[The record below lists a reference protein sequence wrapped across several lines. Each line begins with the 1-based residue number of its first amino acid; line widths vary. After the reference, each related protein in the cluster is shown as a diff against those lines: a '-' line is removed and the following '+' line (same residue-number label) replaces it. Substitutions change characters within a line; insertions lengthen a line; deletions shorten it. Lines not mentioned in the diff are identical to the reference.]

1 MKTKPQFTYRKL
13 AAAVMLAGLSTAGS
27 AQTGAQDPEMETI
40 MVFGQREAANRALG
54 LYRESDAV
62 ANYVSS
68 DDMGQFVD
76 QNVAESLQRLPGLS
90 ITRDQ
95 GEGRFVSV
103 RGVDAGLSTVTING
117 MRIGT
122 PEDGS
127 RAVPLDVIPTGSVD
141 GIEVVKVPT
150 PDMPGD
156 AIGGSVN
163 VSSASAFDR
172 DERQITY
179 RLEGSYNELS
189 GEYSPKAQFNFSD
202 VFDGFGGTEN
212 IGVSFGLNYL
222 NRTLES
228 DNIEPVYD
236 FMEFNGEDVFTLLE
250 VNERKYF
257 VERERIGFNLN
268 LEFQASENSRF
279 YANTVYSEFS
289 DAETRQRNVFV
300 FEDATITAYD
310 GTNVT
315 YSDIPE
321 DSFRRR
327 IRFRTKEQDTLAFAA
342 GAEHD
347 FQTWALD
354 YNLGIST
361 TRERVPDE
369 KEGRFEKTGNA
380 LDANVVFGQGIPS
393 YTFLENGVPAVG
405 YLDNSIYELDRVVLE
420 PLAVDDDDINFAMN
434 IEVPMAFGIESLTFK
449 TGIDGRFKE
458 KSADVDEVEERI
470 TPDVM
475 LSQFTTRAP
484 SYGLSDIGQGISSSA
499 FVNYFANNRDQFA
512 VRPQD
517 RDETLVLNSINDYSA
532 EEDVIASY
540 LMGTWDLDRLRVI
553 AGARLER
560 TSFSATGN
568 ELLFDEEGELSISS
582 RSGTSDYTNVLPGLH
597 LRYEPV
603 DNLVLRAAWSNTIA
617 RPSFSDISP
626 RAEINREDREIALGN
641 PNLDP
646 YKSTNFDLLADW
658 YYGNSGV
665 ISAGV
670 FYKDI
675 DDYIVDFTTTQ
686 NPEFAGFEVEQ
697 PINGTKASVTGIEFN
712 VQQGFEVF
720 SDSLTGILA
729 GLNLTALDTELE
741 IDQRSGES
749 FALPEAAERS
759 GNFYIGYENE
769 TFSSRLSVSY
779 RDKFLSDIGDSRLFD
794 IYVAPHT
801 QVDLTAS
808 YRFSP
813 RFEMVAE
820 LTNLTD
826 EALELYQGSKNLT
839 YQFEEY
845 GPTFAIGFK
854 GQF

>member
-1 MKTKPQFTYRKL
+1 MQAIPQFTLCRL
-13 AAAVMLAGLSTAGS
+13 TAALMLAGMSSTGMAQGGS
-27 AQTGAQDPEMETI
+27 GATEVETI

-62 ANYVSS
+62 ANYIST

-76 QNVAESLQRLPGLS
+76 QNVAESLQRLPGLTIS
-90 ITRDQ
+90 RDQ

-103 RGVDAGLSTVTING
+103 RGVSAGLSTVTING

-156 AIGGSVN
+156 AVGGAIN

-172 DERQITY
+172 NGQQITY
-179 RLEGSYNELS
+179 RLEGSYNDLS
-189 GEYSPKAQFNFSD
+189 GETSPKAQFNFSD
-202 VFDGFGGTEN
+202 VVDGFGGTDN
-212 IGVSFGLNYL
+212 VGISFGLNYL
-222 NRTLES
+222 NRKLES
-228 DNIEPVYD
+228 DNIEPAYD
-236 FMEFNGEDVFTLLE
+236 FLEFNGEDVFTLLE

-268 LEFQASENSRF
+268 LEYQPSESTRF
-279 YANTVYSEFS
+279 YANTVYSEFT

-300 FEDATITAYD
+300 FEDATITSYD
-310 GTNVT
+310 GRNVS
-315 YSDIPE
+315 YADIPE

-327 IRFRTKEQDTLAFAA
+327 VRFRTKEQDTLAFAL

-347 FQTWALD
+347 FQTWSLD
-354 YNLGIST
+354 YNAGIST
-361 TRERVPDE
+361 TDERVPDE
-369 KEGRFEKTGNA
+369 KEGRFEKSGNA
-380 LDANVVFGQGIPS
+380 LDALVQIGQGIPS
-393 YTFLENGVPAVG
+393 YTFMENGAPAVG
-405 YLDNSIYELDRVVLE
+405 YLDNSLYELDRVVNE
-420 PLAVDDDDINFAMN
+420 PLSVDDDDVNFALN
-434 IEVPMAFGIESLTFK
+434 IEVPMAFGIESLTVK
-449 TGIDGRFKE
+449 TGIDGRFKD
-458 KSADVDEVEERI
+458 KLTDVNEFEERD
-470 TPDVM
+470 TPDVL
-475 LSQFTTRAP
+475 LSQFTTGAP

-499 FVNYFANNRDQFA
+499 FVNFYNSNRSEFRQ
-512 VRPQD
+512 RPQD
-517 RDETLVLNSINDYSA
+517 VEENLALNAAQDFNA
-532 EEDVIASY
+532 EEDVTAGY
-540 LMGTWDLDRLRVI
+540 MMGTWNLDRVRVI
-553 AGARLER
+553 AGVRVER
-560 TSFSATGN
+560 TDYTADGN
-568 ELLFDEEGELSISS
+568 ELLFNEDGDLTISD
-582 RSGTSDYTNVLPGLH
+582 RSVSSKYTDVLPGLH
-597 LRYEPV
+597 LRYEPA

-626 RAEINREDREIALGN
+626 RSRINLEDSEIELGN

-675 DDYIVDFTTTQ
+675 DDYIVDFSTTQ
-686 NPEFAGFEVEQ
+686 NPEFAGFEVDQ
-697 PINGTKASVTGIEFN
+697 PVNGTKASVAGIEFN
-712 VQQGFEVF
+712 VQQGFEMI
-720 SDSLTGILA
+720 DESLTGLLA
-729 GLNLTALDTELE
+729 GFNLTALDTDLE
-741 IDQRSGES
+741 IAERAGES

-759 GNFYIGYENE
+759 GNFYLGYENE
-769 TFSSRLSVSY
+769 LLSTRLSVSY
-779 RDKFLSDIGDSRLFD
+779 RDKFLSEVGDTRQFD
-794 IYVAPHT
+794 LYVAPHT

-808 YRFSP
+808 YRFNP
-813 RFEMVAE
+813 RFELVAE

-826 EALELYQGSKNLT
+826 EALELYQGNKSYT
-839 YQFEEY
+839 FQFEEY

>member
-1 MKTKPQFTYRKL
+1 MQANPQFTYRKL
-13 AAAVMLAGLSTAGS
+13 TAALMLAGLSSTGMAQSESS
-27 AQTGAQDPEMETI
+27 ATEMETI
-40 MVFGQREAANRALG
+40 MVFGQREAANRALNQ
-54 LYRESDAV
+54 YRESDAV
-62 ANYVSS
+62 ANYISS

-76 QNVAESLQRLPGLS
+76 QNVAESLQRLPGLTIS
-90 ITRDQ
+90 RDQ

-103 RGVDAGLSTVTING
+103 RGVSAGLSTVTING

-156 AIGGSVN
+156 AVGGAIN

-172 DERQITY
+172 DGQQITY
-179 RLEGSYNELS
+179 RLEGSYNDLS
-189 GEYSPKAQFNFSD
+189 GETSPKAQFNFSD
-202 VFDGFGGTEN
+202 VVDGFGGTDN
-212 IGVSFGLNYL
+212 IGISFGVNYL
-222 NRTLES
+222 NRKLES

-236 FMEFNGEDVFTLLE
+236 FLEFNGEDVFTLLE

-257 VERERIGFNLN
+257 VERERLGFNLN
-268 LEFQASENSRF
+268 LEYQPSENTRF
-279 YANTVYSEFS
+279 YANTVYSEFT

-310 GTNVT
+310 GSNVT
-315 YSDIPE
+315 YTDIPE

-327 IRFRTKEQDTLAFAA
+327 IRFRTKEQDTLAFAL

-347 FQTWALD
+347 FQSWSLD
-354 YNLGIST
+354 YNAGIST
-361 TRERVPDE
+361 TDERVPDE

-380 LDANVVFGQGIPS
+380 LDAMVQFGQGIPN
-393 YTFLENGVPAVG
+393 YRFMENGAPAVG
-405 YLDNSIYELDRVVLE
+405 YLDNSLYELDRVVNE
-420 PLAVDDDDINFAMN
+420 PLSVDDDDINFALN
-434 IEVPMAFGIESLTFK
+434 IEVPMAFGFAALTVK
-449 TGIDGRFKE
+449 AGIDGRFKD
-458 KSADVDEVEERI
+458 KVADVNEFEERD
-470 TPDVM
+470 TPDVL
-475 LSQFTTRAP
+475 LSQFTIGAP

-499 FVNYFANNRDQFA
+499 FVDFYNTNRNEFRQ
-512 VRPQD
+512 RPQD
-517 RDETLVLNSINDYSA
+517 VEENLALNAAQDFSA
-532 EEDVIASY
+532 EEDVTAGY
-540 LMGTWDLDRLRVI
+540 MMGTWDLDRVRVI
-553 AGARLER
+553 AGARIER
-560 TSFSATGN
+560 TDYTADGN
-568 ELLFDEEGELSISS
+568 ELLFDENGDLSISA
-582 RSGTSDYTNVLPGLH
+582 RSVSAKYTDVLPGLH
-597 LRYEPV
+597 LRYEPI

-626 RAEINREDREIALGN
+626 RSQINREDMEIELGN

-646 YKSTNFDLLADW
+646 YKSTNFDVLADW

-675 DDYIVDFTTTQ
+675 DDYIVDFSTTQ
-686 NPEFAGFEVEQ
+686 SPEFAGFEVDQ
-697 PINGTKASVTGIEFN
+697 PVNGTKASVTGVEFN

-720 SDSLTGILA
+720 DESLMGFLA
-729 GLNLTALDTELE
+729 GLNLTALDTDLE
-741 IDQRSGES
+741 IAERAGES

-759 GNFYIGYENE
+759 GNVYLGYENE
-769 TFSSRLSVSY
+769 LFSTRLSVSY
-779 RDKFLSDIGDSRLFD
+779 RDKFLSEVGDNERFD
-794 IYVAPHT
+794 LYVAPHT

-813 RFEMVAE
+813 RFELVAE

-826 EALELYQGSKNLT
+826 EALELYQGSKNYT
-839 YQFEEY
+839 FQFEEY